1 MEEDRRA
8 VLVADVGTLPVEL
21 GRVVELP
28 EGVEQLVVGHL
39 GGVVLDE
46 HRLGVAGRV
55 AADLLVARV
64 VRATAGVAHG
74 RRDHARDLPELG
86 LDSPEASG
94 REGRLLAVLCVGHF
108 PTVRLV
114 VWSSGHLSEHP
125 GRPVVP
131 GLAVASPPT
140 LSDIRAQQ

>member
-1 MEEDRRA
+1 MA
-8 VLVADVGTLPVEL
+8 SVADGDRAARHPALLEVALVVVL
-21 GRVVELP
+21 GR
-28 EGVEQLVVGHL
+28 
-39 GGVVLDE
+39 
-46 HRLGVAGRV
+46 
-55 AADLLVARV
+55 
-64 VRATAGVAHG
+64 
-74 RRDHARDLPELG
+74 PELR

-140 LSDIRAQQ
+140 CPISERSNDGDGRAGPRRGGRSPPARAAEDSSCPCVA